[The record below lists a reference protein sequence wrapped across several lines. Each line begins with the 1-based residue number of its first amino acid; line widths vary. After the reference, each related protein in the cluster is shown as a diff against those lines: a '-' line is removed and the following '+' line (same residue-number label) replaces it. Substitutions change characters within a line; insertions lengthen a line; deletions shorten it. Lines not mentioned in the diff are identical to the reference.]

1 MTSGLPRVVLVGKAN
16 GGMSKTTELLFD
28 TNALVDIYRGQVS
41 IKAHFELILDGSLMP
56 YVSVITEGE
65 LWRGL
70 RPDELERH
78 ELLLSQFI
86 SLPVDSDAARL
97 AGTWMHKYANS
108 GLGWMDA
115 LISATGKVADL
126 PVLTRDKRLVD
137 VLSSETNYEL
147 YSLVGP

>member
-1 MTSGLPRVVLVGKAN
+1 MT
-16 GGMSKTTELLFD
+16 KTAELLFD
-28 TNALVDIYRGQVS
+28 TNALVDIYRGQAS
-41 IKAHFELILDGSLMP
+41 IKVHFESILDDSLLP

-86 SLPVDSDAARL
+86 SLPLDSDAARL
-97 AGTWMHKYANS
+97 AGIWMQKYATT

-115 LISATGKVADL
+115 MISATGKIADL
-126 PVLTRDKRLVD
+126 PVLTRDKRLAN
-137 VLSSETNYEL
+137 VLSSETNFEL
-147 YSLVGP
+147 YSLVND

>member
-1 MTSGLPRVVLVGKAN
+1 MTKSA
-16 GGMSKTTELLFD
+16 ELIFD
-28 TNALVDIYRGQVS
+28 TNALVDIYRGQAS
-41 IKAHFELILDGSLMP
+41 IKARFESILDGSLIP

-86 SLPVDSDAARL
+86 SLPLDSDAARL
-97 AGTWMHKYANS
+97 AGSWMQKYGHT

-115 LISATGKVADL
+115 FISATGKIADL
-126 PVLTRDKRLVD
+126 PILTRDKRLVN
-137 VLSSETNYEL
+137 VLTSEANFEL
-147 YSLVGP
+147 YSLAKP